1 MESIRLSV
9 LVDESSASA
18 SEVLAGAIQD
28 NDRGMLY
35 GRRTYGKGL
44 VQQDQLLRD
53 GSSVRMTISR
63 YYTPS
68 GRTIQRPYKG
78 GYESYMKDELR
89 YREGELFNQDSIPM
103 DKSQAFKTKK
113 GRTVYGGGGIVPDVF
128 VPLDSSEVSML
139 TSLLFTHQV
148 FSGYVFKFLQTQ
160 PNPWNSVQALA
171 NYQFTDRQ
179 WGQFKRFA
187 SDQLRLEGVD
197 LLISQE
203 KQRLIPWIKE
213 EFSRQLWQE
222 SNELRFRLG
231 KDREITRAL

>member
-1 MESIRLSV
+1 M
-9 LVDESSASA
+9 
-18 SEVLAGAIQD
+18 
-28 NDRGMLY
+28 
-35 GRRTYGKGL
+35 
-44 VQQDQLLRD
+44 
-53 GSSVRMTISR
+53 
-63 YYTPS
+63 
-68 GRTIQRPYKG
+68 
-78 GYESYMKDELR
+78 
-89 YREGELFNQDSIPM
+89 
-103 DKSQAFKTKK
+103 
-113 GRTVYGGGGIVPDVF
+113 
-128 VPLDSSEVSML
+128 
-139 TSLLFTHQV
+139 
-148 FSGYVFKFLQTQ
+148 QTQ